1 MDNNVII
8 IDKTELDRN
17 FNFMSILLAEAYIDR
32 NKMPKVSE
40 LVAASGNEYHEGQV
54 YGAHIQA
61 LQKMLIEEFK
71 IMGLDLNT
79 EIEKHG
85 EKFEIGKFSNYE
97 NNIILNKLESLGY
110 FANKLIEYKEKNK
123 KYSKKE

>member
-40 LVAASGNEYHEGQV
+40 FVAASGNEYHEGQV

-71 IMGLDLNT
+71 IMGLDLST

-123 KYSKKE
+123 K